1 MAKKTSHSPEKSSKE
16 APETS
21 GEALKTFLI
30 KNELG
35 LHARAAAQFVK
46 IASRFIAEILVKKD
60 SREVNGK
67 SIMGILMLAAAKGSK
82 ITIRAVGSD
91 SAEALSALE
100 ELIENK
106 FGEN

>member
-1 MAKKTSHSPEKSSKE
+1 MVKKTSHTQERSFK
-16 APETS
+16 
-21 GEALKTFLI
+21 I

-46 IASRFIAEILVKKD
+46 IASRYQAEILVRKD
-60 SREVNGK
+60 SNEVNGK
-67 SIMGILMLAAAKGSK
+67 SIMGILMLAAPKGSE
-82 ITIRAVGSD
+82 IQIVADGQD
-91 SAEALSALE
+91 GDEALKSLG

>member
-1 MAKKTSHSPEKSSKE
+1 MPSQEKSSKGTAGRSPKE
-16 APETS
+16 AS
-21 GEALKTFLI
+21 KNFLI

-46 IASRFIAEILVKKD
+46 IASRFASEIKVFKD

-67 SIMGILMLAAAKGSK
+67 SIMGILMLAAAKGSH
-82 ITIRAVGSD
+82 IRIL
-91 SAEALSALE
+91 AEGDDATDALAALE

-106 FGEN
+106 FGEQ

>member
-1 MAKKTSHSPEKSSKE
+1 VTADG
-16 APETS
+16 AR
-21 GEALKTFLI
+21 KTFLI

-46 IASRFIAEILVKKD
+46 IASRFGAEILVQKD

-82 ITIRAVGSD
+82 ITIRAVGAD
-91 SAEALSALE
+91 GKEALAALE

-106 FGEN
+106 FGEQ